1 MRRESD
7 LDGAA
12 RGTAGRWR
20 TLRRPR
26 PFGLL
31 WGAATIS
38 ALGDGVHWI
47 ALPLLAASVTSDPRL
62 VSLVSVA
69 EQLPWVLFGLLAGAL
84 ADRVDR
90 RRVLWRLDLV
100 RAGIVAVLAGTVLT
114 DSVTLPVV
122 LLVAFT
128 LTSVGTV
135 YDAASAAMV
144 PALVPV
150 AERPAA
156 NGRLQAGTLV
166 ADTLLGA
173 PVGAT
178 LFTLYAAAPFLVDT
192 ASFAVAAA
200 LVAAIPVAAAPH
212 TLRTAAPTR
221 SDRTAAPAGTGGTL
235 AAPAHDAAVPVRDE
249 AAAPVRAE
257 AAAPVRDEAAVPVR
271 DEAAVP
277 VRDEAAAPSVR
288 GVGAASPVHA
298 GRTRTSLRSD
308 IGAGLRFLLAHRL
321 LRRLCWY
328 GALINL
334 VTTVAVALLVLYTR
348 DVLHLDSLGY
358 GLLVAAFAVG
368 GVLGSL
374 LAGRLARAIG
384 GRPALLTALVL
395 GALGAAGIALA
406 PHPVPAAVAVGVF
419 GAANGLWGV
428 VAVSLRQSLVPDA
441 LFGRVTS
448 AFRLVTLGVGPL
460 GALAAGFVAH
470 RYGLRAPIVVA
481 AALLVAG
488 TLVAPL
494 LLRRTDL
501 PVATG

>member
-31 WGAATIS
+31 WGAGTIS

-128 LTSVGTV
+128 LTTVGTV

-249 AAAPVRAE
+249 AA
-257 AAAPVRDEAAVPVR
+257 VPVR
-271 DEAAVP
+271 G
-277 VRDEAAAPSVR
+277 EAAAPSVR

>member
-1 MRRESD
+1 MRGDRT
-7 LDGAA
+7 GHRA
-12 RGTAGRWR
+12 GPTAGAEVGGLRRW
-20 TLRRPR
+20 RPR

-31 WGAATIS
+31 WGAGTIS

-47 ALPLLAASVTSDPRL
+47 ALPLLAASVTLDPRL

-100 RAGIVAVLAGTVLT
+100 RAGVVAVLAATVLT
-114 DSVTLPVV
+114 DTVTLPVV

-128 LTSVGTV
+128 LTSFGTV
-135 YDAASAAMV
+135 YDSASAALV
-144 PALVPV
+144 PTLVPV
-150 AERPAA
+150 ADRPAA

-178 LFTLYAAAPFLVDT
+178 LFTLFAAAPFLVDT
-192 ASFAVAAA
+192 ASFAIAAG
-200 LVAAIPVAAAPH
+200 LVAAIPVAAAPPPA
-212 TLRTAAPTR
+212 RTASSGRA
-221 SDRTAAPAGTGGTL
+221 DGAGSS
-235 AAPAHDAAVPVRDE
+235 
-249 AAAPVRAE
+249 VRAD
-257 AAAPVRDEAAVPVR
+257 VV
-271 DEAAVP
+271 
-277 VRDEAAAPSVR
+277 
-288 GVGAASPVHA
+288 
-298 GRTRTSLRSD
+298 
-308 IGAGLRFLLAHRL
+308 AGLRFLLGHRL

-348 DVLHLDSLGY
+348 DVLHLGSLGY

-374 LAGRLARAIG
+374 LAGRLATVLG
-384 GRPALLTALVL
+384 SRPALLSALVL
-395 GALGAAGIALA
+395 GAGGATGMALA
-406 PHPVPAAVAVGVF
+406 GHPVPAGIAVGVF

-470 RYGLRAPIVVA
+470 RYGLRAPMVCAATILLAGTVA
-481 AALLVAG
+481 A
-488 TLVAPL
+488 PM
-494 LLRRTDL
+494 LLRRADL
-501 PVATG
+501 PSRTA

>member
-1 MRRESD
+1 M
-7 LDGAA
+7 
-12 RGTAGRWR
+12 
-20 TLRRPR
+20 
-26 PFGLL
+26 L
-31 WGAATIS
+31 WGAGTVS

-47 ALPLLAASVTSDPRL
+47 ALPLLAASVTRDPRL

-114 DSVTLPVV
+114 GTVTLPVV

-128 LTSVGTV
+128 LTSFGTV
-135 YDAASAAMV
+135 YDSAAAAMV

-156 NGRLQAGTLV
+156 NGRLQAGVLV

-178 LFTLYAAAPFLVDT
+178 LFTLLAAAPFLVDT

-200 LVAAIPVAAAPH
+200 LVAAIPAG
-212 TLRTAAPTR
+212 
-221 SDRTAAPAGTGGTL
+221 AAPA
-235 AAPAHDAAVPVRDE
+235 APA
-249 AAAPVRAE
+249 AAAPVRVDVA
-257 AAAPVRDEAAVPVR
+257 
-271 DEAAVP
+271 
-277 VRDEAAAPSVR
+277 
-288 GVGAASPVHA
+288 
-298 GRTRTSLRSD
+298 T
-308 IGAGLRFLLAHRL
+308 GLRFLLGHRL
-321 LRRLCWY
+321 LRRLCAY

-348 DVLHLDSLGY
+348 DVLHLGSLGY

-374 LAGRLARAIG
+374 LAGRLAAAIG
-384 GRPALLTALVL
+384 GRAALLTALGC

-406 PHPVPAAVAVGVF
+406 EHPVPAGISVGVF
-419 GAANGLWGV
+419 GAASGLCGV
-428 VAVSLRQSLVPDA
+428 VAVSIRQSLVPDE

-470 RYGLRAPIVVA
+470 RYGLRAPVAGA
-481 AALLVAG
+481 AALLLAG
-488 TLVAPL
+488 TCAAPS
-494 LLRRTDL
+494 LLRRADL
-501 PVATG
+501 HPPGTR